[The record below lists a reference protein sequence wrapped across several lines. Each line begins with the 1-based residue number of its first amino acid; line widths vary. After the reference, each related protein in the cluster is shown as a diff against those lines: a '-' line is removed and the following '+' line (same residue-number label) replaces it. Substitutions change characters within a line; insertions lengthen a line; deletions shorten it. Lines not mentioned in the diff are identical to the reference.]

1 MPYFVLGIAILIGA
15 VLAGRWY
22 VSAQPSS
29 ILRVFKWIAII
40 GAIILGAVVILTRQF
55 AWAAFALPALL
66 PWFFRARRVSRMA
79 KNWARMS
86 SAAASGSGTA
96 PGQTSEIE
104 TKYLRM
110 YLVHD
115 TGEMNGDIILG
126 DYSGRTLRSLTF
138 EELLAVMEEVKG
150 DNHSVQVLTAYLE
163 RYHDD
168 AWRDRVYS
176 SEKTSPDAGGT
187 SSVMTRKEAYKV
199 LGLEEGATKE
209 KIKEAHKRLMNK
221 IHPDHGGSTYLATKL
236 NEAKDFLLKQ

>member
-1 MPYFVLGIAILIGA
+1 MPYFVLGIAILIGV

-22 VSAQPSS
+22 VNASPSS

-40 GAIILGAVVILTRQF
+40 CIIILVAVVILTRQF

-66 PWFFRARRVSRMA
+66 PWLLRARRASRMA

-86 SAAASGSGTA
+86 GAAATGSGTA

-115 TGEMNGDIILG
+115 TGEMNGDVIFG
-126 DYSGRTLRSLTF
+126 KFTGRTLRSLKF
-138 EELLAVMEEVKG
+138 EELVSVMEEVKD
-150 DNHSVQVLTAYLE
+150 DNPSVQVLTAYLE
-163 RYHDD
+163 RYHES
-168 AWRDRVYS
+168 AWRDQMS
-176 SEKTSPDAGGT
+176 SNGEA
-187 SSVMTRKEAYKV
+187 SSNAPEASGAMTLEEAYKV
-199 LGLEEGATKE
+199 LGLEVGATKLQ
-209 KIKEAHKRLMNK
+209 IKEAHKRLMNK